1 MPMGIAGKWM
11 GGAAAVVALLSAAV
25 IAPAQAQGWRYVGDV
40 DRVEELAD
48 GVVVSCGTARVR
60 VTAFADGVFRVQL
73 APAGAFDGDASWAV
87 VQPAAR
93 AKVSVDDRRDAV
105 VVRSGDIIATVRKSP
120 LRVEFADRSG
130 RVLLADAHD
139 APMAWADTAHGPRVR
154 TWKAMPA
161 DEHYYGLGDKAGP
174 LDRRGRAFTMWN
186 TDAYAWQGHTD
197 PLYKSI
203 PFFIGLRQGT
213 AYGVFF
219 DNTHRSSFDFGK
231 ESEGYFS
238 FGAEGGELDYYFI
251 AGPQPARVLE
261 RYTALTG
268 RTPLPPMWALGFQQS
283 RYSYT
288 PQARVREVAS
298 MLRKERIPA
307 DAIYL
312 DIDYQDGYAPF
323 TVDRKAFP
331 DFERMIADLRAQGL
345 RTVLITDLHI
355 KHDPGKGYAPFDSG
369 LREDVFIRNPDGT
382 LYIGPVWPGDSVFP
396 DFTLSRVRDWWGGL
410 YRDFVSMGAAGYWND
425 MNEPSVFRVP
435 GNTMSLDAVHRLDDG
450 DKRDHRAIHNV
461 YGMLNARATYEGLLK
476 LQPDQRPFV
485 LTRAAYAGAQRYA
498 ATWTGDNT
506 ASWHHLAQSTPNLLS
521 LGLSGYAMAG
531 DDIGG
536 FIGSPPPDLLTRWF
550 QLGAFNPVFRNHA
563 ATDTRPHEAWV
574 DGPAHEALRRQAIE
588 QRYRLMPYLY
598 TAAEENARTGL
609 PIMRP
614 VFLQYPQA
622 ESFYGNDRD
631 FLFGAD
637 LFVAPVASELLDA
650 HAVSLPPGHWYEL
663 GTSRR
668 HATPKEPLKIDPR
681 PDTVPLYVRA
691 GAIVPMQP
699 LVQHT
704 GEQPVG
710 PLQLQVYL
718 PMAGEGV
725 CAGSLYQDDG
735 ISEAFRRGAFLRIG
749 YACEVSRR
757 GAAINAHV
765 AHDAH
770 APWWRDVELTLFG
783 VERKPASMRIDGQ
796 SVADWHYDAQA
807 RKLVATVRD
816 ARRDWRVEL
825 SY

>member
-1 MPMGIAGKWM
+1 MPMGVAGKWM
-11 GGAAAVVALLSAAV
+11 VGAAAVVALLSAAI
-25 IAPAQAQGWRYVGDV
+25 IAPARAQGWRHVGDV
-40 DRVEELAD
+40 DRVEALAD
-48 GVVVSCGTARVR
+48 GVVVSSGTARVR

-87 VQPAAR
+87 VQPAAPS
-93 AKVSVDDRRDAV
+93 KVSVDDRRDAV
-105 VVRSGDIIATVRKSP
+105 AVSSGELIATVRKSP

-130 RVLLADAHD
+130 RVLLADAPD
-139 APMAWADTAHGPRVR
+139 APMAWANTAHGPRVR
-154 TWKAMPA
+154 AWKAMPA

-203 PFFIGLRQGT
+203 PFFIGLRKGT

-231 ESEGYFS
+231 ESDEHFS

-323 TVDRKAFP
+323 TIDRKAFP

-369 LREDVFIRNPDGT
+369 MREDAFIRNPDGS

-410 YRDFVSMGAAGYWND
+410 YRDFVAMGAAGYWND

-450 DKRDHRAIHNV
+450 GKRDHRAIHNV

-476 LQPDQRPFV
+476 LQPGQRPFV
-485 LTRAAYAGAQRYA
+485 LTRAAYAGTQRYA

-574 DGPAHEALRRQAIE
+574 DGEAHEARRRQAIE

-614 VFLQYPQA
+614 VFLQFPQA
-622 ESFYGNDRD
+622 ESFYGNGRD
-631 FLFGAD
+631 FLFGAG

-650 HAVSLPPGHWYEL
+650 HAVSLPPGHWYEF

-668 HATPKEPLKIDPR
+668 HATPKEPLKLDPR
-681 PDTVPLYVRA
+681 PDTVPLYARA

-704 GEQPVG
+704 GEHPAG

-718 PMAGEGV
+718 PAAGEGG

-735 ISEAFRRGAFLRIG
+735 ISEAFRQGAFLRIG
-749 YACEVSRR
+749 YACEASRR
-757 GAAINAHV
+757 GAAISAHV
-765 AHDAH
+765 GQDAY

-783 VERKPASMRIDGQ
+783 VDRTPSSVSVDGKTT
-796 SVADWHYDAQA
+796 DWRYDEAAQTVT
-807 RKLVATVRD
+807 LVVRE
-816 ARRDWRVEL
+816 ARRNWRADL
-825 SY
+825 KY

>member
-1 MPMGIAGKWM
+1 MPTGVAGNWI
-11 GGAAAVVALLSAAV
+11 GGAVALFLAAV
-25 IAPAQAQGWRYVGDV
+25 IAPAQAQGWRHVGDV
-40 DRVEELAD
+40 DRVEALAD
-48 GVVVSCGTARVR
+48 GVVLSSGTARVR
-60 VTAFADGVFRVQL
+60 VSAFAEGVFRVQL
-73 APAGAFDGDASWAV
+73 APAGTFDGDASWAV
-87 VQPAAR
+87 VQPAAP

-105 VVRSGDIIATVRKSP
+105 AVSSGHIVATVRKSP

-130 RVLLADAHD
+130 RVLLADAPD
-139 APMAWADTAHGPRVR
+139 APMAWANTEHGPRVR
-154 TWKAMPA
+154 AWKAMPV

-203 PFFIGLRQGT
+203 PFFIGLREGT

-231 ESEGYFS
+231 ESEGHFS

-288 PQARVREVAS
+288 PQARVREVGS
-298 MLRKERIPA
+298 MLRKQRIPA

-331 DFERMIADLRAQGL
+331 DLEQMIADLRAQGM

-369 LREDVFIRNPDGT
+369 LREDVFIRNPDGS

-450 DKRDHRAIHNV
+450 GKRDHRAIHNV

-476 LQPDQRPFV
+476 LQPGQRPFV
-485 LTRAAYAGAQRYA
+485 LSRAAYAGTQRYA

-614 VFLQYPQA
+614 VFLQHPQA

-650 HAVSLPPGHWYEL
+650 HAVSLPPGHWYEF

-668 HATPKEPLKIDPR
+668 HATPKEPLKLDPR
-681 PDTVPLYVRA
+681 PDTVPVYARA

-718 PMAGEGV
+718 PAAGEGG

-735 ISEAFRRGAFLRIG
+735 ISEAFRQDAFLRIA
-749 YACEVSRR
+749 YDCDVSRR

-765 AHDAH
+765 AHDAY

-783 VERKPASMRIDGQ
+783 VERKPSSLRIDGKA
-796 SVADWHYDAQA
+796 ADWRYDEAGQTVTL
-807 RKLVATVRD
+807 LVRE
-816 ARRDWRVEL
+816 ARRNWRADVK
-825 SY
+825 Y